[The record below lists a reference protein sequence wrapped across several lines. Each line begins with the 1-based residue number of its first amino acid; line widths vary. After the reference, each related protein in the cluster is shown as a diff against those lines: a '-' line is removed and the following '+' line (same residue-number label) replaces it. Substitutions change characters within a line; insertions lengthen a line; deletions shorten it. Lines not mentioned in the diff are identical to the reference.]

1 MTHGSHYL
9 GKLYNDL
16 IANSPQ
22 TISIDIP
29 SDMGK
34 GRIAQTQ
41 IKHGIIFSDWQ
52 MCYQS
57 DMNVQGTVSKDYM
70 QIIFCLNDAISWGIM
85 DEKRSITIQKN
96 ESCIYAG
103 HGGTEYACYKKDSN
117 FSFKSIKIPIAYFS
131 QLLTD
136 YFDGQEATA
145 YEKKLLDGIS
155 KVPVTPIME
164 QILAETSQ
172 FTQYRGGLGYLY
184 LDGKLLELLSIYLGE
199 VLELDILMGK
209 NVSMSRTERTAIMEA
224 KRIIDSQLAFAPSC
238 EELSHL
244 VHLSTTKLTRGFSS
258 FYGMPIHQY
267 IIEQRL
273 TQAAQLLLEGDRNVS
288 EIAAI
293 VGYGKPSNLAA
304 AFKKR
309 PVSAFHIRSRR
320 IEISRF
326 LGIQLSVLIRPVHII
341 GQDAHDAAIVVHG
354 GCHVI
359 LSVLVGLLG
368 HFPAAPGHGNA
379 AVVQHVIFHSR
390 LQTVAIASR
399 RGNLGFFHHAVHHRH
414 GDAGQR
420 QDNGNHHKQFNQRES
435 LGLTVQKRCLHTLP
449 RVAQLQFRASGKQ
462 PAPPISKPVPGTA
475 ADGITPVHKHP
486 GAFRQPGCL
495 KRMLL

>member
-172 FTQYRGGLGYLY
+172 FTQYR
-184 LDGKLLELLSIYLGE
+184 
-199 VLELDILMGK
+199 ELDILMGK

-309 PVSAFHIRSRR
+309 YGVAPKNYR
-320 IEISRF
+320 ESRF
-326 LGIQLSVLIRPVHII
+326 
-341 GQDAHDAAIVVHG
+341 D
-354 GCHVI
+354 
-359 LSVLVGLLG
+359 
-368 HFPAAPGHGNA
+368 
-379 AVVQHVIFHSR
+379 
-390 LQTVAIASR
+390 T
-399 RGNLGFFHHAVHHRH
+399 
-414 GDAGQR
+414 
-420 QDNGNHHKQFNQRES
+420 HK
-435 LGLTVQKRCLHTLP
+435 K
-449 RVAQLQFRASGKQ
+449 
-462 PAPPISKPVPGTA
+462 
-475 ADGITPVHKHP
+475 
-486 GAFRQPGCL
+486 
-495 KRMLL
+495 

>member
-1 MTHGSHYL
+1 MGGEPHPMTHGSHYL

-258 FYGMPIHQY
+258 FYGMI
-267 IIEQRL
+267 
-273 TQAAQLLLEGDRNVS
+273 
-288 EIAAI
+288 
-293 VGYGKPSNLAA
+293 
-304 AFKKR
+304 
-309 PVSAFHIRSRR
+309 SAY
-320 IEISRF
+320 
-326 LGIQLSVLIRPVHII
+326 
-341 GQDAHDAAIVVHG
+341 
-354 GCHVI
+354 
-359 LSVLVGLLG
+359 
-368 HFPAAPGHGNA
+368 
-379 AVVQHVIFHSR
+379 
-390 LQTVAIASR
+390 
-399 RGNLGFFHHAVHHRH
+399 
-414 GDAGQR
+414 
-420 QDNGNHHKQFNQRES
+420 
-435 LGLTVQKRCLHTLP
+435 
-449 RVAQLQFRASGKQ
+449 
-462 PAPPISKPVPGTA
+462 
-475 ADGITPVHKHP
+475 
-486 GAFRQPGCL
+486 
-495 KRMLL
+495 

>member
-1 MTHGSHYL
+1 MGGEPHPMTHGSHYL

-172 FTQYRGGLGYLY
+172 FTQYRGGLDY
-184 LDGKLLELLSIYLGE
+184 DSMVRVSKL
-199 VLELDILMGK
+199 
-209 NVSMSRTERTAIMEA
+209 
-224 KRIIDSQLAFAPSC
+224 
-238 EELSHL
+238 
-244 VHLSTTKLTRGFSS
+244 
-258 FYGMPIHQY
+258 
-267 IIEQRL
+267 IEQLSDSGVIVFVVSHDFEFIVR
-273 TQAAQLLLEGDRNVS
+273 TCTEVVQLDDDGTIQNQ
-288 EIAAI
+288 
-293 VGYGKPSNLAA
+293 
-304 AFKKR
+304 
-309 PVSAFHIRSRR
+309 
-320 IEISRF
+320 
-326 LGIQLSVLIRPVHII
+326 QLSPTVLKS
-341 GQDAHDAAIVVHG
+341 
-354 GCHVI
+354 
-359 LSVLVGLLG
+359 LSEKY
-368 HFPAAPGHGNA
+368 F
-379 AVVQHVIFHSR
+379 
-390 LQTVAIASR
+390 T
-399 RGNLGFFHHAVHHRH
+399 
-414 GDAGQR
+414 
-420 QDNGNHHKQFNQRES
+420 
-435 LGLTVQKRCLHTLP
+435 
-449 RVAQLQFRASGKQ
+449 
-462 PAPPISKPVPGTA
+462 
-475 ADGITPVHKHP
+475 
-486 GAFRQPGCL
+486 
-495 KRMLL
+495 